1 MRAQAP
7 AAGPTIVRR
16 QLGRR
21 LKNLRDDISVDNVVA
36 HRQLG
41 ISRAKLFKIE
51 AGKHPVKPQD
61 VAALC
66 RHYGADADETE
77 ALTALALATQGDSWW
92 HVYGV
97 DAVPEWFSLYLDVE
111 PAAATIRSYEAELI
125 PGLLQTPEYAREVYR
140 ARNPGADPGDIEQ
153 RVALRMERQ
162 AILTRAEP
170 APPMLHVVL
179 NEAAVLRQVG
189 GLTVMKEQLA
199 RLRDA
204 ARLPNITIEVLPLTA
219 GAHAAMETAF
229 VVLTFPEPGDD
240 PAVVYIDTPSSAAYL
255 QKRADLDRYE
265 AIFEQVSNQA
275 IPILEYSI

>member
-7 AAGPTIVRR
+7 VAGPTVVRR

-21 LKNLRDDISVDNVVA
+21 LKRLRDGMSVDEVVS

-51 AGKHPVKPQD
+51 AGRHPVKPQD

-66 RHYGADADETE
+66 RHYGARADETE
-77 ALTALALATQGDSWW
+77 TLTALALATQGDSWW

-125 PGLLQTPEYAREVYR
+125 PGLLQTPEYAREIYR
-140 ARNPGADPGDIEQ
+140 ARNPGIDPGDVEN

-162 AILTRAEP
+162 AILTRTKP

-179 NEAAVLRQVG
+179 NEAVVLRQVG
-189 GLTVMKEQLA
+189 GPTVMEEQFA

-204 ARLPNITIEVLPLTA
+204 ARLPNITIEVLPLAA

-229 VVLTFPEPGDD
+229 VVLTFPDPGDD

-255 QKRADLDRYE
+255 QKQADLDRYQT
-265 AIFEQVSNQA
+265 IFAHVSNQST
-275 IPILEYSI
+275 PILEYSR